1 MSTSSI
7 TLMTRLS
14 SVTIDIMNSLRAY
27 SFSRFLSYF
36 NFDMIAEIK
45 VKMINVFYN
54 ESSEFNKRSH
64 TEKQV
69 S

>member
-1 MSTSSI
+1 MSISSI

-14 SVTIDIMNSLRAY
+14 SVTIDTMNSLRAY
-27 SFSRFLSYF
+27 SFSRFLSYS

-45 VKMINVFYN
+45 VKMINVFYD
-54 ESSEFNKRSH
+54 ESSELNKRSH
-64 TEKQV
+64 IKKQV